1 MVWKIKTNFSKS
13 GPHVSITGDWPNQAC
28 ISSDGCLSC
37 PFGQSDRLCVAVFL
51 YCHARIKQSS
61 KKRFPQQIPVMWFS
75 NLEREV
81 FTVHWI
87 KRTERVRY
95 FGLNIYQTATS
106 FWTGQLSNKKDRIKP
121 NMNELGSKQT
131 HIWIYTS
138 SIADDV
144 FKWKFFNGNIWISIK
159 ISPKFVPKGPINT
172 IPTLIQIMLGTDQ
185 ATSRYLNQ
193 WWFHY
198 RGIYASLGLNE
209 LKDGSLQPLS
219 HWILNIC
226 IKELDHHW
234 FR

>member
-1 MVWKIKTNFSKS
+1 MSMVWNIKTNFSKS
-13 GPHVSITGDWPNQAC
+13 RPHVSITGDWPNEAY

-51 YCHARIKQSS
+51 YCHARFKQSS
-61 KKRFPQQIPVMWFS
+61 KKRFPQKIPVMWFS

-131 HIWIYTS
+131 RIWIY
-138 SIADDV
+138 IYILYRRRRIQV
-144 FKWKFFNGNIWISIK
+144 K
-159 ISPKFVPKGPINT
+159 I
-172 IPTLIQIMLGTDQ
+172 
-185 ATSRYLNQ
+185 
-193 WWFHY
+193 
-198 RGIYASLGLNE
+198 
-209 LKDGSLQPLS
+209 
-219 HWILNIC
+219 IL
-226 IKELDHHW
+226 
-234 FR
+234 

>member
-1 MVWKIKTNFSKS
+1 MPELPVWPVGS
-13 GPHVSITGDWPNQAC
+13 
-28 ISSDGCLSC
+28 
-37 PFGQSDRLCVAVFL
+37 PFCGGVFYIVML
-51 YCHARIKQSS
+51 DSNKVQRKGSH
-61 KKRFPQQIPVMWFS
+61 KKIPVMWFP

-87 KRTERVRY
+87 KRTECVSY

-106 FWTGQLSNKKDRIKP
+106 FWTDQLSNKTDRIKP
-121 NMNELGSKQT
+121 NMNELSSKQT
-131 HIWIYTS
+131 RIWIYTS
-138 SIADDV
+138 AIADDV
-144 FKWKFFNGNIWISIK
+144 FKWKFFNGNLWISTK

-172 IPTLIQIMLGTDQ
+172 FPTLIQIMLGTDQ

-198 RGIYASLGLNE
+198 PGIYASLGLNE
-209 LKDGSLQPLS
+209 LKDGSFQPLS

-226 IKELDHHW
+226 VKDLDHHW